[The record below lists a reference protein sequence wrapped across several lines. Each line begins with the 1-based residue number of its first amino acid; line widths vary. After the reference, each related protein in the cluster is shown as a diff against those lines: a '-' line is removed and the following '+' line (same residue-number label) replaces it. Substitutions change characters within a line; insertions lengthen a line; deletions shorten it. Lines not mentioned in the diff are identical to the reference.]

1 MLDCAAEKRYRR
13 ILLSGVELNKDF
25 YFSYTYNLGQTLQA
39 SLTAEQPRDCFE
51 SRFVWNEYLSRSGAM
66 TYLAAR
72 PAAAAMSGV
81 ALPGQQG
88 TIPGLLPAHQ
98 HGPRGGTVHLARL
111 SLTGC

>member
-51 SRFVWNEYLSRSGAM
+51 SRFVWNEYLSRSGMGAVA
-66 TYLAAR
+66 YIAAWA
-72 PAAAAMSGV
+72 AAAAMSGRPCQGQSISCCLPV
-81 ALPGQQG
+81 SMALEV
-88 TIPGLLPAHQ
+88 T
-98 HGPRGGTVHLARL
+98 L
-111 SLTGC
+111 SAWQD

>member
-51 SRFVWNEYLSRSGAM
+51 SRFVWNEYLSRSGMGAV
-66 TYLAAR
+66 THLAVR
-72 PAAAAMSGV
+72 LAAAATSGMPCLANKGQYMHCCLPISMALEV
-81 ALPGQQG
+81 ALSTWQDQ
-88 TIPGLLPAHQ
+88 
-98 HGPRGGTVHLARL
+98 V
-111 SLTGC
+111 

>member
-51 SRFVWNEYLSRSGAM
+51 SRFVWNEYLSRLGM
-66 TYLAAR
+66 GPLTCLGAR
-72 PAAAAMSGV
+72 PAGACPAWPTRDNPCLV
-81 ALPGQQG
+81 A
-88 TIPGLLPAHQ
+88 
-98 HGPRGGTVHLARL
+98 
-111 SLTGC
+111 SL